1 MGWPPPNSA
10 PFLLFF
16 TQPSGSHSRF
26 PAPPLPPPH
35 RFAPYTC
42 TASSLPHRWAL
53 ESRPRQAPEA
63 DQHARC
69 HAVTPSRW
77 APTALGRPSWTLGL
91 SISVSCSASSWD
103 AALTVPLLSSPPA
116 VSLALL
122 LSPSLL
128 LRPHPRP
135 SSLSL
140 SVSLCL
146 WHSFSV
152 SLLMRPSTRTP
163 TETENPLSCPALPS
177 RGTEAPP

>member
-16 TQPSGSHSRF
+16 TQPSCSHSRF

-128 LRPHPRP
+128 LRPHPP
-135 SSLSL
+135 ALL

-146 WHSFSV
+146 SV
-152 SLLMRPSTRTP
+152 SLALFLCLSLDAPINTCTYGDRKPS
-163 TETENPLSCPALPS
+163 LLP
-177 RGTEAPP
+177 RFT

>member
-1 MGWPPPNSA
+1 MGWPPPHSA

-128 LRPHPRP
+128 LRPHPP
-135 SSLSL
+135 ALL

-146 WHSFSV
+146 SV
-152 SLLMRPSTRTP
+152 SLALFLCLSLDAPINTYTYRDRKPS
-163 TETENPLSCPALPS
+163 LLP
-177 RGTEAPP
+177 RFT